1 MVLDYSF
8 YLMILFCICLVIL
21 LFLFPVLVTE
31 KTSTKFNLF
40 TSAII
45 IIPGIIFL
53 YLLIRFLIYSL

>member
-21 LFLFPVLVTE
+21 LFIFPVLATE

-40 TSAII
+40 TSAIK